1 MAEPRVIRSVERG
14 SQLLHKYL
22 ADRLAAMEISDA
34 EAHALMH
41 LGRPE
46 SATVADLQRMFR
58 LPPSTL
64 TGVLDRL
71 EARGLT
77 RRAINPEDRRS
88 FVISLT
94 PRGRKAASEV
104 IELMSGTESSI
115 RTRVRKADLDGF
127 FAVMA
132 SLEQALQ

>member
-1 MAEPRVIRSVERG
+1 MERG
-14 SQLLHKYL
+14 WQLLHRHL
-22 ADRLAAMEISDA
+22 AGRLETMAITDA

-58 LPPSTL
+58 MRPSTL

-77 RRAINPEDRRS
+77 VRETNPADRRS

-94 PRGRKAASEV
+94 PRGKKAAARV
-104 IELMSGTESSI
+104 IELMGETESSI
-115 RTRVRKADLDGF
+115 RSRVDRADLDGF

-132 SLEQALQ
+132 SLEEALQ

>member
-1 MAEPRVIRSVERG
+1 MADTRVIRSIERG
-14 SQLLHKYL
+14 WQLLHKFL
-22 ADRLAAMEISDA
+22 ADRLAAMQITDA

-46 SATVADLQRMFR
+46 PATVADLQRMFR
-58 LPPSTL
+58 MRPSTL

-77 RRAINPEDRRS
+77 VRQINPVDRRS

-94 PRGRKAASEV
+94 PRGKRAAARV
-104 IELMSGTESSI
+104 IELMGGTESSI
-115 RTRVRKADLDGF
+115 RSRVRQADLEGF

-132 SLEQALQ
+132 SLDEALG